1 MTKILRNKFILLAA
15 QFFIGLIF
23 IIAGAQKIIDPN
35 GFAESIINYRAFPLF
50 SINIIAI
57 TLPWIEIV
65 SGILLIFNKYIKEN
79 AFLISVLLVA
89 FILLVISAV
98 LRGLDFECGCFGTND
113 ATRVGWFK
121 VLENIGLLLLTGYIY
136 FFSEKKND

>member
-35 GFAESIINYRAFPLF
+35 GFAESIINYRVFPLF
-50 SINIIAI
+50 SINLIAI
-57 TLPWIEIV
+57 TVPWIEIV

-79 AFLISVLLVA
+79 AILISAFLLA
-89 FILLVISAV
+89 FILLVISAIF
-98 LRGLDFECGCFGTND
+98 RGLDFECGCFGTND

-121 VLENIGLLLLTGYIY
+121 ILENFALLAVAVYIY
-136 FFSEKKND
+136 FFSDLEND